1 MTQKPDSALR
11 ELCRGVWPV
20 PDAARE
26 RQRRE
31 RIAGRVLELQRQLSA
46 GSVRRRRIGLGLAL
60 AALVGGASALFVF
73 VQPGARP
80 TASQQP
86 IELVDSVRLVSGH
99 ASLRHGASLAPL
111 AYGQL
116 DVSEDLVLV
125 TRPEDSAEFRL
136 SSDTAVDLGPASEVG
151 IARRRQSLG
160 GLEERVRLS
169 AGSVALRVPKLGTH
183 GKVSV
188 ETRDALVEVHG
199 TQFSVRVVE
208 RPPLDSFTEV
218 DVREGRVL
226 VRAGETSRFLAAGD
240 HWSSLDREPAAQP
253 VTAVTP
259 APAAVVPERILPARA
274 APPPQHK
281 APAASVPRAAVPV
294 SELAAQNRLLEA
306 AELAQKSGMP
316 GLALQRLE
324 TLMQRYPDAELA
336 HNARVARFRLLN
348 GMGRKIAAEAAA
360 KDYLERYPHGFA
372 RDEAERLSEAAE
384 APAP

>member
-1 MTQKPDSALR
+1 MTQKPESALR
-11 ELCRGVWPV
+11 ELCRGVWPA
-20 PDAARE
+20 PDAATE

-31 RIAGRVLELQRQLSA
+31 RIAGRVLELQRELSGA
-46 GSVRRRRIGLGLAL
+46 SVRRRRIGLGLAL
-60 AALVGGASALFVF
+60 AALVGGACALLVF

-80 TASQQP
+80 TASEQASDAT
-86 IELVDSVRLVSGH
+86 DSVRLISGH
-99 ASLRHGASLAPL
+99 ASLRHGLSLAPL

-116 DVSEDLVLV
+116 DVSDDPVLV
-125 TRPEDSAEFRL
+125 TRAEDGAEFRL
-136 SSDTAVDLGPASEVG
+136 SSNTAVDLGPSSEVG
-151 IARRRQSLG
+151 IARRRQNLG
-160 GLEERVRLS
+160 GFEERVRLS

-218 DVREGRVL
+218 EVREGRVL
-226 VRAGETSRFLAAGD
+226 VRAGETSRFLGAGD
-240 HWSSLDREPAAQP
+240 HWSSLDREPAAQSTTAPAP
-253 VTAVTP
+253 VVPEPVLPAKATP
-259 APAAVVPERILPARA
+259 APQHKAAAPAARPAAVVA
-274 APPPQHK
+274 
-281 APAASVPRAAVPV
+281 

-316 GLALQRLE
+316 ALALQRLE

-348 GMGRKIAAEAAA
+348 DMGRKSAAEAAA
-360 KDYLERYPHGFA
+360 RDYLERYPDGFA
-372 RDEAERLSEAAE
+372 RDEARRLIEASAAS
-384 APAP
+384 AP